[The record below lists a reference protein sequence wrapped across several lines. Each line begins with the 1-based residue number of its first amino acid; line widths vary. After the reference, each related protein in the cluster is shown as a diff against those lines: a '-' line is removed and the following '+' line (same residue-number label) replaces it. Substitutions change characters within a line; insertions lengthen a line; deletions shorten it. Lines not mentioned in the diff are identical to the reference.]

1 MTTHSAVGINDDL
14 ASRKSGV
21 TLRPTDDET
30 SSWVDEE
37 FGCGVEEIFW
47 NDLANDIGDDEAPD
61 FFIFHVLGVLGRDDH
76 VGHTHGLAAFIQNRH
91 LALGIRT
98 KPFHLAGLA
107 NRSELTSE
115 TMGEHDR
122 SRHEFGCFVASEAEH
137 ETLVTRALLVSGFA
151 FGFLRVNALRDVRA
165 LAGEEVR
172 NENSVSVED
181 IVVIRVSDA
190 TDGFANDA
198 ADVEYGVESG
208 TLDLGNRD
216 LATDDYGV
224 ALNESLA
231 GNAAVFVECQAGI
244 ENRV

>member
-1 MTTHSAVGINDDL
+1 
-14 ASRKSGV
+14 
-21 TLRPTDDET
+21 
-30 SSWVDEE
+30 
-37 FGCGVEEIFW
+37 
-47 NDLANDIGDDEAPD
+47 
-61 FFIFHVLGVLGRDDH
+61 
-76 VGHTHGLAAFIQNRH
+76 
-91 LALGIRT
+91 
-98 KPFHLAGLA
+98 
-107 NRSELTSE
+107 
-115 TMGEHDR
+115 MGEHDR
-122 SRHEFGCFVASEAEH
+122 SRHEFGSFVASEAEH

-224 ALNESLA
+224 ALNKSLA

-244 ENRV
+244 ENGV